1 MSDVLYSVGYGYH
14 TSVCRVNRALK
25 KKIFK
30 GYFLEVIELDKDQ
43 KKAIMGLDNKL
54 SCGPGRYID
63 GLPDPFTGKLIK
75 RIRWLTAEPTAAH
88 TDKAL
93 FRVEL
98 WGPGKV

>member
-1 MSDVLYSVGYGYH
+1 MSDDLYSVGYGYH

-30 GYFLEVIELDKDQ
+30 GYFLEVIELDSYQ
-43 KKAIMGLDNKL
+43 KEEVNALNNKL
-54 SCGPGRYID
+54 NWNHGKFAD

-75 RIRWLTAEPTAAH
+75 RVRWMIAAPTATHA
-88 TDKAL
+88 DKAL

-98 WGPGKV
+98 WGPGKM

>member
-14 TSVCRVNRALK
+14 TSVCRINRALK

-30 GYFLEVIELDKDQ
+30 GYFLEVIELDEDQ
-43 KKAIMGLDNKL
+43 KEAIDHLNNKL
-54 SCGPGRYID
+54 NWGYGRYID

-75 RIRWLTAEPTAAH
+75 RIRWLTSAPTPAH
-88 TDKAL
+88 AKEAL